1 LRYGIAW
8 LGQML
13 NELEVLSNPRIAIE
27 LPRQSILPAGRPPF
41 RRGPRILIS

>member
-1 LRYGIAW
+1 LQYGIAW

-27 LPRQSILPAGRPPF
+27 
-41 RRGPRILIS
+41 